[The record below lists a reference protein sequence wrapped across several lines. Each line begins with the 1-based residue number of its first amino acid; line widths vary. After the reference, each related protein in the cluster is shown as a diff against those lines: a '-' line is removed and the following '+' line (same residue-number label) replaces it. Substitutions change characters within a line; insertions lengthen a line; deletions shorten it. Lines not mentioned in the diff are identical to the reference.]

1 MMCYITVVGGEAEGR
16 YVKLDGA
23 KVRWHRDQLGW
34 TLDDV
39 AEQAEVAKGT
49 VLRAEHGEDVRPSS
63 GRRIAR
69 AFGIEIPELSP
80 EKPGVALAGKAE
92 APEEAGPRK
101 LHAHLYDGARK
112 GIETFCDHW
121 ERLLEAGD
129 LSRESLEE
137 LRVGI
142 RSFNPVV
149 DTLVAVELRDL
160 GQLHH
165 KKTGAPLVYA
175 PLALRRKFG
184 HETVLGPVVERYNG
198 VCLKAMR
205 TRAKEM
211 GADPEQDADVISLEE
226 RRKTFRSKAS

>member
-1 MMCYITVVGGEAEGR
+1 MPQTRLKQLREEAVLTVHELAEASG
-16 YVKLDGA
+16 VS
-23 KVRWHRDQLGW
+23 
-34 TLDDV
+34 DDTISKI
-39 AEQAEVAKGT
+39 ENGQ
-49 VLRAEHGEDVRPSS
+49 
-63 GRRIAR
+63 RIAR
-69 AFGIEIPELSP
+69 PSTLRKLAQALVVSPQELR
-80 EKPGVALAGKAE
+80 KPAAVEEVALAGKAE

-101 LHAHLYDGARK
+101 LHAHLYNGARK

-129 LSRESLEE
+129 LNRESLEE

-160 GQLHH
+160 DQLHH
-165 KKTGAPLVYA
+165 KKTGEPLVYT

>member
-1 MMCYITVVGGEAEGR
+1 MPQTRLKQLREEAVLTVHELAEASG
-16 YVKLDGA
+16 VS
-23 KVRWHRDQLGW
+23 
-34 TLDDV
+34 DDTISKI
-39 AEQAEVAKGT
+39 ENGQ
-49 VLRAEHGEDVRPSS
+49 
-63 GRRIAR
+63 RIAR
-69 AFGIEIPELSP
+69 PSTLRKLAQALVVSPQELR
-80 EKPGVALAGKAE
+80 KPAAVEEVALAGKAE

-101 LHAHLYDGARK
+101 LHAHLYNGARK

-129 LSRESLEE
+129 LNRESLEE

-160 GQLHH
+160 DQLHH
-165 KKTGAPLVYA
+165 KKTGEPLVYT

-226 RRKTFRSKAS
+226 RRKTFRSKAG

>member
-1 MMCYITVVGGEAEGR
+1 MDLGERIAVLRE
-16 YVKLDGA
+16 
-23 KVRWHRDQLGW
+23 
-34 TLDDV
+34 
-39 AEQAEVAKGT
+39 EQALTQADLAEVARISPSTLSQIESGRVPRPHVGT
-49 VLRAEHGEDVRPSS
+49 VRK
-63 GRRIAR
+63 IAR
-69 AFGIEIPELSP
+69 ALGVEPADLRRAKEL
-80 EKPGVALAGKAE
+80 ALPKAD

-101 LHAHLYDGARK
+101 LHAHLYNGARK

-149 DTLVAVELRDL
+149 DTLVATELRDL
-160 GQLHH
+160 DQLHH
-165 KKTGAPLVYA
+165 KKTGEPLVYT

-226 RRKTFRSKAS
+226 RRKTFRSKAG

>member
-1 MMCYITVVGGEAEGR
+1 MPQTRLKQLREEAVLTVHELAEASG
-16 YVKLDGA
+16 VS
-23 KVRWHRDQLGW
+23 
-34 TLDDV
+34 DDTISKI
-39 AEQAEVAKGT
+39 ENGQ
-49 VLRAEHGEDVRPSS
+49 
-63 GRRIAR
+63 RIAR
-69 AFGIEIPELSP
+69 PSTLRKLAQALVVSPQELR
-80 EKPGVALAGKAE
+80 KPAVEEVALAGKAE
-92 APEEAGPRK
+92 APGEAGPSK
-101 LHAHLYDGARK
+101 LHAHLYNGARK

-129 LSRESLEE
+129 LNRESLEE

-160 GQLHH
+160 DQLHH
-165 KKTGAPLVYA
+165 KKTGEPLVYT

-226 RRKTFRSKAS
+226 RRKTFRSKAG

>member
-1 MMCYITVVGGEAEGR
+1 MPQTRLKQLREEAVLTVHELAEASG
-16 YVKLDGA
+16 VS
-23 KVRWHRDQLGW
+23 
-34 TLDDV
+34 DDTISKI
-39 AEQAEVAKGT
+39 ENGQ
-49 VLRAEHGEDVRPSS
+49 
-63 GRRIAR
+63 RIAR
-69 AFGIEIPELSP
+69 PSTLRKLAQALVVSPQELR
-80 EKPGVALAGKAE
+80 KPAAVEEVALAGKAE
-92 APEEAGPRK
+92 APGEAGPRK
-101 LHAHLYDGARK
+101 LHAHLYNGARK

-129 LSRESLEE
+129 LNRESLEE

-160 GQLHH
+160 DQLHH
-165 KKTGAPLVYA
+165 KKTGEPLVYT

-226 RRKTFRSKAS
+226 RRKTFRSKAG

>member
-80 EKPGVALAGKAE
+80 EKPGAALAGKAE
-92 APEEAGPRK
+92 APPVGAVPNSLEDLLKSRGVRTRHLADEDLRGKLDGLPLEAAVQTVREVGAEMEAIAPD
-101 LHAHLYDGARK
+101 LAHLVDQHLNNPRATRLYSEAVNQLFIARYSLR
-112 GIETFCDHW
+112 D
-121 ERLLEAGD
+121 RLGQEF
-129 LSRESLEE
+129 
-137 LRVGI
+137 V
-142 RSFNPVV
+142 P
-149 DTLVAVELRDL
+149 VELKPEVDQTWKAHDRA
-160 GQLHH
+160 G
-165 KKTGAPLVYA
+165 
-175 PLALRRKFG
+175 LALAG
-184 HETVLGPVVERYNG
+184 TG
-198 VCLKAMR
+198 
-205 TRAKEM
+205 
-211 GADPEQDADVISLEE
+211 
-226 RRKTFRSKAS
+226 